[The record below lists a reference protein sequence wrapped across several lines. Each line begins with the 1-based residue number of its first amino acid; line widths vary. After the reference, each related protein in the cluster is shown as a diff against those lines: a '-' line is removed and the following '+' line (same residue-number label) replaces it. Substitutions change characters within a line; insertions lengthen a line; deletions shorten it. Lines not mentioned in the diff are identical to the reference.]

1 MDDLVIFF
9 WVLVVIAIVLGLI
22 TLLGHGIWLVL
33 AAIFRAIFKL
43 PKPTVGAPAAGAEC
57 VYCGAANKAN
67 FRFCGVC
74 GRPAAS
80 EGTAERLRDL
90 AATGRQIVR
99 WVSTGTVDTESAER
113 MHRLIRQERE
123 RLISPSARPE
133 PVRPATSFLD
143 QRPTEV
149 PPVQTG
155 LGRDYSRLPES
166 AWREPVPV
174 GSFREPVESGRV
186 GGERQVELASEPVR
200 PIQPPPPPPAPTPP
214 TKPWSEVI
222 AAFMEQSNIRWG
234 EIIGGLLIVGC
245 STALVVSLWSEIA
258 AIPVLKF
265 LIFTSVTAALFG
277 VGFYTEHKWKLPTT
291 SRGILT
297 IATLLVPLNF
307 LAIAAVSSGVPSVG
321 GAVLVSELIA
331 PAVFACLV
339 FFAGRILTPRWPH
352 LLAGGVLLTSIGQ
365 LLVRHWAEPGMGQ
378 SASLMLTALPVLGCL
393 AATVFTLR
401 RAAEA
406 KLDEADVSAIFF
418 TLGASIFAA
427 VLPFGL
433 LLFKSGTPVL
443 TLTNIAPALAL
454 VGLSPLA
461 VGIFLWRALAEE
473 LSANART
480 AATAIGIIGGVI
492 ALVAMLIGWP
502 NPASVLPAALINCV
516 CWSYLAWTLRWP
528 RFYVIASA
536 CLSLAAV
543 IGFAVVGGE
552 VAWQQTPEQFLFQ
565 PFVSGASGQALAAV
579 TVLLL
584 VVAEVLRRRGRRVDA
599 SYLLVPACVTGLVGG
614 GLGLWFGFNLAGDP
628 QLLSLTLTVLTGA
641 ALWVAYRTGFKAP
654 VWIAVGLLW
663 LALRQMLGNV
673 AFFRFPWQTSSLVVA
688 SVAAVASSV
697 LCYLRPNDESDE
709 WEERKELFGD
719 PLRWSSLALSFSV
732 IAMLLQSRRWE
743 TTAMIDGRLFW
754 LAAISAALLSVIRSR
769 LLFTAL
775 QAALTAGT
783 ALAIKLVLQEFE
795 WYSYLPSAF
804 LHPWSLQIQ
813 GGAIV
818 LTGLVWLALRQALSG
833 GPSSANRSEPV
844 VDPAEAEL
852 AEAEPSTRPE
862 AVWSNLGFYLH
873 GPNLTLDQLLTAGVG
888 VAFFVLTIY
897 GASPGVVRELTW
909 PGAPVV
915 MKELAGF
922 PHAAVFGAGAWLLG
936 GLLLIAFL
944 ATAWLE
950 RKRGFIIGAVALLFA
965 GVPLLAARWEAPAA
979 TASAWRWLAS
989 VLLISLA
996 AFVWQ
1001 RERVGAVLKPWG
1013 IARDRFTG
1021 LGRPLRATLIA
1032 LGLTPILLFTLV
1044 DLGGIVIGEPVGGP
1058 NAGFF
1063 YWIGPV
1069 LSHAIPLA
1077 VLICV
1082 LLGFARRERAS
1093 GFAFTA
1099 GVTTVFTVIA
1109 THLIAAAVGG
1119 LAPDRVITVQIFQLI
1134 AISSSSFAL
1143 LWLAT
1148 RNWWRGTET
1157 EAPNSLD
1164 SSYLGILLGQSTIAL
1179 AGFLVPI
1186 ALRIFTEPTWA
1197 GIATV
1202 EAGRVRGWLAWGS
1215 SIAAAVWWIRTFG
1228 KRLSAWVVFGI
1239 VLSGGALVAFAAA
1252 PWSAGNWRSYHL
1264 LLICTLAAGASML
1277 VARWLSAI
1285 RAISFEDDENHTS
1298 IRRYLP
1304 QFAENWNGVT
1314 GVALSLAIGL
1324 TVVLALRAL
1333 DDPSH
1338 PWWTVLPLLACSA
1351 LALGSTG
1358 VTGMRKAVYAAG
1370 GLALIA
1376 ANVWF
1381 FDRIPFLGWY
1391 SPDYVTARLSVL
1403 SEWLSICTAAVC
1415 AIGLI
1420 GLLLELRR
1428 ASRGVDAADAWVQP
1442 FHKLAA
1448 FVGLALLAVVVG
1460 VGLYGDAAG
1469 WSLHLRAGFGWAHAI
1484 TLMVLLLVSVW
1495 DKKAWYAVGG
1505 LYLAGLGLIGV
1516 ALDEFD
1522 FSDLRLAWTGAA
1534 ILGAYALITS
1544 ALWATRDRWL
1554 SLLSSLAIPRRNQE
1568 GLPGLE
1574 WLLWFNAGLV
1584 AAALA
1589 LAFQVVTILEEPQ
1602 LRFLC
1607 AGAATAQVF
1616 TFGWL
1621 AAGKWRPFVLRAAL
1635 AVFSAGAVLL
1645 AWSFMDPATT
1655 GTWLNR
1661 AVALMVVLVGLV
1673 AVSGLFHERIA
1684 RFDSGW
1690 AGAAHWLMP
1699 KLIGTAALGLS
1710 FVLITEV
1717 TQQIQYR
1724 VVMTGLTALILV
1736 AATIL
1741 TAVVLCIYFALSP
1754 AHDPLELSE
1763 RWRPAY
1769 VYAAEGLLVLLF
1781 VHIRLSVPEI
1791 FSGVFTAYWPFVVI
1805 AIAFAGVAVSE
1816 FLRRRGLMVLA
1827 EPLHRTGA
1835 FLPLLPAI
1843 AFWIV
1848 SSNVDYSAVLFAV
1861 GMVYGTVSLLRRSFG
1876 FGLLAALACNGGLW
1890 FFLQHTGSFRIDQH
1904 PQIWFIPAALS
1915 VLIAGHLNRARLT
1928 EEQMTG
1934 LRYACLSVIYVSS
1947 TFDIFLN
1954 GVAQSPWLPMVLAGL
1969 AIAGVLC
1976 GVAFRVRAFV
1986 ILGALFLLIAIT
1998 TMIRYAQVSFGWT
2011 WLWYIAGII
2020 AGGLILLTFAL
2031 FEKKRR
2037 ELA

>member
-1 MDDLVIFF
+1 
-9 WVLVVIAIVLGLI
+9 
-22 TLLGHGIWLVL
+22 
-33 AAIFRAIFKL
+33 
-43 PKPTVGAPAAGAEC
+43 
-57 VYCGAANKAN
+57 
-67 FRFCGVC
+67 
-74 GRPAAS
+74 
-80 EGTAERLRDL
+80 
-90 AATGRQIVR
+90 
-99 WVSTGTVDTESAER
+99 
-113 MHRLIRQERE
+113 
-123 RLISPSARPE
+123 
-133 PVRPATSFLD
+133 
-143 QRPTEV
+143 
-149 PPVQTG
+149 
-155 LGRDYSRLPES
+155 
-166 AWREPVPV
+166 
-174 GSFREPVESGRV
+174 
-186 GGERQVELASEPVR
+186 
-200 PIQPPPPPPAPTPP
+200 
-214 TKPWSEVI
+214 
-222 AAFMEQSNIRWG
+222 MEQSNIRWG

-277 VGFYTEHKWKLPTT
+277 VGFYTAHKWKLPTT

-339 FFAGRILTPRWPH
+339 FFAGRVLTPRWPH

-378 SASLMLTALPVLGCL
+378 WSSLLLTALPVLGCL

-401 RAAEA
+401 RAAES
-406 KLDEADVSAIFF
+406 KIDEADVSAIFF

-433 LLFKSGTPVL
+433 LLFKTGTPLL

-454 VGLSPLA
+454 IGLSPLA
-461 VGIFLWRALAEE
+461 VGIFLWRALASER
-473 LSANART
+473 SASART
-480 AATAIGIIGGVI
+480 AATAVGIIGGVI

-502 NPASVLPAALINCV
+502 TPASVLPAALINCV

-528 RFYVIASA
+528 RFYVIASG
-536 CLSLAAV
+536 CFSLATV
-543 IGFAVVGGE
+543 IGFAVIGGE
-552 VAWQQTPEQFLFQ
+552 VAWQQTPAQALFLPLF
-565 PFVSGASGQALAAV
+565 SGVSGQALTAV
-579 TVLLL
+579 TVVSLA
-584 VVAEVLRRRGRRVDA
+584 VSEFLRRREREPDA
-599 SYLLVPACVTGLVGG
+599 WYLFVPACGAGLLAAA
-614 GLGLWFGFNLAGDP
+614 LGLWFSFDVAGDP
-628 QLLSLTLTVLTGA
+628 QFLSLSLTVLAGA
-641 ALWVAYRTGFKAP
+641 ALWVAFRTGIKAP
-654 VWIAVGLLW
+654 VWIAVGLFW
-663 LALRQMLGNV
+663 FALRQLFRAV
-673 AFFRFPWQTSSLVVA
+673 VFTRFPWQTATLLITSL
-688 SVAAVASSV
+688 AAVASSV
-697 LCYLRPNDESDE
+697 IYRLRAADRSDE
-709 WEERKELFGD
+709 RAEQRELFGD
-719 PLRWSSLALSFSV
+719 PLRWSSLALSFAV
-732 IAMLLQSRRWE
+732 IAMLLQARRWE
-743 TTAMIDGRLFW
+743 STAMIDGRLFW
-754 LAAISAALLSVIRSR
+754 LAAIWCVLLSVIRSR
-769 LLFTAL
+769 LLFTAM
-775 QAALTAGT
+775 QGAITAGF
-783 ALAIKLVLQEFE
+783 ALAIKMALQDFA
-795 WYSYLPSAF
+795 WYSFLPSAF

-818 LTGLVWLALRQALSG
+818 LTGLIWLMLRHLVKDK
-833 GPSSANRSEPV
+833 SAATPRSERDFDDPV
-844 VDPAEAEL
+844 TEPGDADYLASAETGPPTL
-852 AEAEPSTRPE
+852 S
-862 AVWSNLGFYLH
+862 FYLH
-873 GPNLTLDQLLTAGVG
+873 GRGLAFDQLLTAGVG

-897 GASPGVVRELTW
+897 GASPGVVRELSW
-909 PGAPVV
+909 PGAPLA
-915 MKELAGF
+915 MTDLAGF

-950 RKRGFIIGAVALLFA
+950 RKRGFMVGAVALLFA
-965 GVPLLAARWEAPAA
+965 GVPLLAARWEVAAA

-989 VLLISLA
+989 GLLLSLA
-996 AFVWQ
+996 ALVWQ
-1001 RERVGAVLKPWG
+1001 RERVMTVFKAWG

-1021 LGRPLRATLIA
+1021 IGRPVRATLIA

-1063 YWIGPV
+1063 YWIGPA
-1069 LSHAIPLA
+1069 LSHAIPLG

-1082 LLGFARRERAS
+1082 LLGFARREHGS
-1093 GFAFTA
+1093 GYAFSA
-1099 GVTTVFTVIA
+1099 GVTAIFTVIA

-1119 LAPDRVITVQIFQLI
+1119 LAPDRVVTVQIFQLT
-1134 AISSSSFAL
+1134 AISSSGFAL

-1148 RNWWRGTET
+1148 RNWWRGSET
-1157 EAPNSLD
+1157 AAPNSFD
-1164 SSYLGILLGQSTIAL
+1164 SSYLGILLGLSTIAVT
-1179 AGFLVPI
+1179 GFLVPVI
-1186 ALRIFTEPTWA
+1186 LRIFTQPTWA

-1202 EAGRVRGWLAWGS
+1202 GAGRVRGWVAWGL
-1215 SIAAAVWWIRTFG
+1215 SIVAAVWWIRTFG

-1264 LLICTLAAGASML
+1264 LLIGTLATGAVML
-1277 VARWLSAI
+1277 VARWLPAI
-1285 RAISFEDDENHTS
+1285 LPISSEDDEDHSS
-1298 IRRYLP
+1298 IHRYLP
-1304 QFAENWNGVT
+1304 QFAANWTGVT

-1338 PWWTVLPLLACSA
+1338 PWWSVLPLLACSA
-1351 LALGSTG
+1351 LALGFTG
-1358 VTGMRKAVYAAG
+1358 ITGMRKAVYAAG

-1403 SEWLSICTAAVC
+1403 SECLLICTVAVC

-1420 GLLLELRR
+1420 GLPLELRR
-1428 ASRGVDAADAWVQP
+1428 ASRGVDASDALVQP
-1442 FHKLAA
+1442 FHKTAA
-1448 FVGLALLAVVVG
+1448 FAGLTLLAVVVG

-1469 WSLHLRAGFGWAHAI
+1469 WSLHPRAGFGWAHAL
-1484 TLMVLLLVSVW
+1484 TLTVLLLASIW
-1495 DKKAWYAVGG
+1495 DKKAWYAIGG
-1505 LYLAGLGLIGV
+1505 LYVAVLGVVGV
-1516 ALDEFD
+1516 ALDGVD
-1522 FSDLRLAWTGAA
+1522 LSDLRLAWTGAV
-1534 ILGAYALITS
+1534 ILAAYALITS
-1544 ALWATRDRWL
+1544 GLWATRDRWL
-1554 SLLSSLAIPRRNQE
+1554 SLLSGLRIPQRSQE
-1568 GLPGLE
+1568 GLPGLQ
-1574 WLLWFNAGLV
+1574 WLLWFNASLV
-1584 AAALA
+1584 AAVLA
-1589 LAFQVVTILEEPQ
+1589 LAFQVVTIFEQPQ

-1635 AVFSAGAVLL
+1635 SVFSAGAVLL
-1645 AWSFMDPATT
+1645 AWSFMAPATT

-1673 AVSGLFHERIA
+1673 ALSGLFHERIA
-1684 RFDSGW
+1684 QFDSAW

-1699 KLIGTAALGLS
+1699 KLIGTAAVGLS
-1710 FVLITEV
+1710 FVLITEIA
-1717 TQQIQYR
+1717 QQIQYR

-1741 TAVVLCIYFALSP
+1741 AAVVLCIYFALSP

-1781 VHIRLSVPEI
+1781 VHIRLAVPEI
-1791 FSGVFTAYWPFVVI
+1791 FTGLFTAYWPFVVI

-1848 SSNVDYSAVLFAV
+1848 SSKVDYSAVLFAV

-1915 VLIAGHLNRARLT
+1915 VLIAGHLNRDRFS
-1928 EEQMTG
+1928 EEQTAG

-1947 TFDIFLN
+1947 TVDIFLN

-2011 WLWYIAGII
+2011 WLWYIAGIV